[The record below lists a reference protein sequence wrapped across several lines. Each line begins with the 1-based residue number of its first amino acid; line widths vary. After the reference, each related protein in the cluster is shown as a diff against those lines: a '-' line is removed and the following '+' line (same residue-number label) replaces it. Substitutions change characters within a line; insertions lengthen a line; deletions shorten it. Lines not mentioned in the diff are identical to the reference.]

1 MELLFFGIIG
11 ILQVKRVTKLN
22 RQQNLSL
29 WMQKQ
34 MVLLPILR
42 SSLFYFLFFSFFFQ
56 PPSEFWYFVQP
67 WYSYDSSSVIEVD
80 SSSNRKS
87 SNLLGHWLS
96 LAIIGCVPLAAA
108 PSIHGL
114 VK

>member
-1 MELLFFGIIG
+1 
-11 ILQVKRVTKLN
+11 
-22 RQQNLSL
+22 
-29 WMQKQ
+29 MQKQ
-34 MVLLPILR
+34 MVLLPIPRL
-42 SSLFYFLFFSFFFQ
+42 SLFYLLFFSFFFQ
-56 PPSEFWYFVQP
+56 PPSKF

-96 LAIIGCVPLAAA
+96 LALIGCVPLAAA